1 MEGLLA
7 MYFPQNDYNQRT
19 DEGEKLTT
27 PSKDPFRKLHILLS
41 VLIVI
46 TSIIMA
52 ENLCQFMYWAYHA
65 DKGSLGS
72 ILTIICFLVYDF
84 FIIRTIFYKGEKQR
98 IYRFKLRSVFA
109 STSTLITILLT
120 YMFWAAE
127 NKFRI
132 IALTPVLCLCLNFI
146 LNFILDRLK
155 PAKAQ
160 VEATHSMMQTPSV
173 PLRPR
178 PRVEPNPEFSPMPDL
193 RRRYPPVEDA
203 HPMMQTPPEQW

>member
-1 MEGLLA
+1 

-27 PSKDPFRKLHILLS
+27 PSKDPFRKLCILLS

-46 TSIIMA
+46 SSILMA
-52 ENLCQFMYWAYHA
+52 KNLCQFMYWAYHA

-84 FIIRTIFYKGEKQR
+84 LITRTIFYKGEKQK
-98 IYRFKLRSVFA
+98 IYRFKLRSAFA
-109 STSTLITILLT
+109 STSILIAILLT

-127 NKFRI
+127 NAFGTV
-132 IALTPVLCLCLNFI
+132 ALIPTLCLCLNFI

-160 VEATHSMMQTPSV
+160 AEETHSMMQTPSAL
-173 PLRPR
+173 LRPR
-178 PRVEPNPEFSPMPDL
+178 PRVEPNPEFPPMPDP
-193 RRRYPPVEDA
+193 RRKYPSVEEA
-203 HPMMQTPPEQW
+203 HPMMQTPPEQWQ